1 MKTIHNFR
9 QTIRQ
14 RVVVSLSTL
23 LMIFSSTAQVVPPP
37 DRWPTWDE
45 ENQDKTLSPYFF
57 VQSDDPSTDR
67 LPLKETRADVNIAG
81 VIADVTITQVY
92 ENQGTNVLEA
102 IYIFPASTRA
112 AVYSMSMTI
121 GEREIVAII
130 QEKQKARESYE
141 QAREEGKS
149 ASLLEQM
156 RPNVFQMNVAN
167 ILPGDVIKV
176 EMKYTELLIPEG
188 GQYEFIYP
196 TVVGPRYSNTLAEN
210 AAPEEGWVANPY
222 THEGEDPLYS
232 FHISIGITAG
242 LAIQDVRSPSHD
254 MNINFENRSTAILT
268 LAPEEKSGGNRD
280 CIVQYRLAGN
290 KIESGLL
297 LYEGEKENF
306 FLAMIQPPKLVKN
319 ELIPPREYVFIV
331 DVSGSMYGFPLNIS
345 KALMRDLLS
354 NLKPT
359 DRFNI
364 LLFAG
369 GSELFSDQ
377 SLPATKDNVSRAIQF
392 IDNQRGGG
400 GTELLPA
407 LKRALSLTGTE
418 NYSRSIVIATD
429 GYVSVEKEAFDL
441 IRQNLG
447 RANFFTFGIGSSV
460 NRYLLEGMAHV
471 GTGESFIITRESEAE
486 IKANKFRNYIQTPV
500 LTNIKLQFDGFEVF
514 DVEPLTVPDVLA
526 EKPVIV
532 YGKWNGKPRGKI
544 KLTGLSGEGRYE
556 VSLDVSESQ
565 PARSNS
571 GLKYLWARETIRL
584 LDDYTSLGGFTEEH
598 ARKITDLG
606 LRYNLLTNYTSF
618 VAIDSEIR
626 NEGGNMT
633 AVKQPLP
640 LPEGVS
646 NYAVGGAY
654 PLPGLAS
661 APRSA
666 QKSGGVKWA
675 NVSELTL
682 DSENMVIS
690 LEEET
695 EAERK
700 DRIYTSVEKMPEFP
714 GKAEGLKRFIEK
726 NLNFPDHLKKAGI
739 TGNVFVEFVVNMD
752 GSVKEVKVLRGVHPE
767 LDKEAIRVIRLTS
780 KMWLPG
786 KQGEQAVRVRMVIPV
801 KFG

>member
-1 MKTIHNFR
+1 
-9 QTIRQ
+9 
-14 RVVVSLSTL
+14 LPAL
-23 LMIFSSTAQVVPPP
+23 LMIFFANAQVVPPP
-37 DRWPTWDE
+37 DRWPTWNE
-45 ENQDKTLSPYFF
+45 ENQDQTLSPYFF

-67 LPLKETRADVNIAG
+67 LPLKETRANVNIAG
-81 VIADVTITQVY
+81 VIADVTITQTY
-92 ENQGTNVLEA
+92 KNEGQNVLEA
-102 IYIFPASTRA
+102 IYVFPASTRA
-112 AVYSMSMTI
+112 AVYSMTMTI

-176 EMKYTELLIPEG
+176 EMKYTELLIPESG
-188 GQYEFIYP
+188 LYEFIYP

-210 AAPEEGWVANPY
+210 AAPEEGWIANPY
-222 THEGEDPLYS
+222 TREGEDPFYT
-232 FHISIGITAG
+232 FDISIGITAG
-242 LAIQDVRSPSHD
+242 LPIQDVRSPSHD
-254 MNINFENRSTAILT
+254 MTINFETRSTATLT
-268 LAPEEKSGGNRD
+268 LSPEEKSGGNKD
-280 CIVQYRLAGN
+280 CIVQYRLTGN

-297 LYEGEKENF
+297 LYEGVEENF
-306 FLAMIQPPKLVKN
+306 FLAMIQPPKIVKK

-345 KALMRDLLS
+345 KTLMRDLLA
-354 NLKPT
+354 NLRPT

-369 GSELFSDQ
+369 GSELFAEQ
-377 SLPATKDNVSRAIQF
+377 SLPATRENVSRAIQF

-418 NYSRSIVIATD
+418 DYSRSFVIATD
-429 GYVSVEKEAFDL
+429 GYVSVEKEAFVL
-441 IRQNLG
+441 IRENLG

-471 GTGESFIITRESEAE
+471 GTGKAFIITKENEAE
-486 IKANKFRNYIQTPV
+486 IKAEKFRTYIQTPV
-500 LTNIKLQFDGFEVF
+500 LTNIKLRFEDFEVF

-532 YGKWNGKPRGKI
+532 YGKWKGKPKGKI
-544 KLTGLSGEGRYE
+544 NLTGDSGEGEYK
-556 VSLDVSESQ
+556 VSLDVGSTS
-565 PARSNS
+565 PAKSNI

-584 LDDYTSLGGFTEEH
+584 LDDYNSLGRSTEEH

-606 LRYNLLTNYTSF
+606 LKYNLLTNYTSF
-618 VAIDSEIR
+618 IAIDSEIR
-626 NEGGNMT
+626 NEGGNVT
-633 AVKQPLP
+633 TVKQPLP

-654 PLPGLAS
+654 PVQGIAA
-661 APRSA
+661 APRTA

-675 NVSELTL
+675 NVSELSLETE
-682 DSENMVIS
+682 DMIS
-690 LEEET
+690 LDEDT
-695 EAERK
+695 GVERK
-700 DRIYTSVEKMPEFP
+700 DRIFASAETMPEFP
-714 GKAEGLKRFIEK
+714 GKTEGLKRFIEK
-726 NLNFPDHLKKAGI
+726 HLNYPDRLKIEGI
-739 TGNVFVEFVVNMD
+739 SGNVFVEFVVDAD
-752 GSVKEVKVLRGVHPE
+752 GSVKEVKILRGIHPE
-767 LDKEAIRVIRLTS
+767 LDKEAIRVIKLTS
-780 KMWLPG
+780 KMWKPG
-786 KQGEQAVRVRMVIPV
+786 KQGGKAVRVRMVIPV

>member
-1 MKTIHNFR
+1 
-9 QTIRQ
+9 
-14 RVVVSLSTL
+14 LPAL
-23 LMIFSSTAQVVPPP
+23 LMIFFANAQVVPPP
-37 DRWPTWDE
+37 DRWPTWNE
-45 ENQDKTLSPYFF
+45 ENQDQTLSPYFF

-67 LPLKETRADVNIAG
+67 LPLKETRANVNIAG
-81 VIADVTITQVY
+81 VIADVTITQTY
-92 ENQGTNVLEA
+92 KNEGQNVLEA
-102 IYIFPASTRA
+102 IYVFPASTRA
-112 AVYSMSMTI
+112 AVYSMTMTI

-176 EMKYTELLIPEG
+176 EMKYTELLIPESG
-188 GQYEFIYP
+188 LYEFIYP

-210 AAPEEGWVANPY
+210 AAPEEGWIANPY
-222 THEGEDPLYS
+222 TREGEDPFYT
-232 FHISIGITAG
+232 FDISIGITAG
-242 LAIQDVRSPSHD
+242 LPIQDVRSPSHD
-254 MNINFENRSTAILT
+254 MTINFETRSTAILT
-268 LAPEEKSGGNRD
+268 LSPEEKSGGNKD
-280 CIVQYRLAGN
+280 CIVQYRLTGN

-297 LYEGEKENF
+297 LYEGVEENF
-306 FLAMIQPPKLVKN
+306 FLAMIQPPKIVKK

-345 KALMRDLLS
+345 KTLMRDLLA
-354 NLKPT
+354 NLRPT

-369 GSELFSDQ
+369 GSELFAEQ
-377 SLPATKDNVSRAIQF
+377 SLPATRENVSRAIQF

-418 NYSRSIVIATD
+418 DYSRSFVIATD

-441 IRQNLG
+441 IRENLG

-471 GTGESFIITRESEAE
+471 GTGEAFIITKENEAAG
-486 IKANKFRNYIQTPV
+486 KAEKFRTYIQTPV
-500 LTNIKLQFDGFEVF
+500 LTNIKLRFEDFEVF

-532 YGKWNGKPRGKI
+532 YGKWKGKPKGKI
-544 KLTGLSGEGRYE
+544 NLTGDSGEGEYK
-556 VSLDVSESQ
+556 VSLDVGSTA
-565 PARSNS
+565 PVKSNI

-584 LDDYTSLGGFTEEH
+584 LDDYTSLGRSTEEH
-598 ARKITDLG
+598 VRKITDLG
-606 LRYNLLTNYTSF
+606 LKYNLLTNYTSF
-618 VAIDSEIR
+618 IAIDSEIR
-626 NEGGNMT
+626 NEGGNVT
-633 AVKQPLP
+633 TVKQPLP

-654 PLPGLAS
+654 PVQGIAA
-661 APRSA
+661 APRTA

-675 NVSELTL
+675 NVSELSLETE
-682 DSENMVIS
+682 DMIS
-690 LEEET
+690 LDEDT
-695 EAERK
+695 GVERK
-700 DRIYTSVEKMPEFP
+700 DRIFASAETMPEFP
-714 GKAEGLKRFIEK
+714 GKTEGLKRFIEK
-726 NLNFPDHLKKAGI
+726 HLNYPERLKIEGVS
-739 TGNVFVEFVVNMD
+739 GNVFVEFVVDAD
-752 GSVKEVKVLRGVHPE
+752 GSVKEVKILRGIHPE
-767 LDKEAIRVIRLTS
+767 LDKEAIRVIKLTS
-780 KMWLPG
+780 NMWKPG
-786 KQGEQAVRVRMVIPV
+786 KQGGKAVRVRMVIPV

>member
-1 MKTIHNFR
+1 MKTRHKFR
-9 QTIRQ
+9 QLIIR
-14 RVVVSLSTL
+14 RLAIPLPAL
-23 LMIFSSTAQVVPPP
+23 LMIFFANAQVVPPP
-37 DRWPTWDE
+37 DRWPTWNE
-45 ENQDKTLSPYFF
+45 ENQDQTLSPYFF

-67 LPLKETRADVNIAG
+67 LPLKETRANVNIAG
-81 VIADVTITQVY
+81 VIADVTITQTY
-92 ENQGTNVLEA
+92 KNEGQNALEA
-102 IYIFPASTRA
+102 IYVFPASTRA
-112 AVYSMSMTI
+112 AVYSMTMTI

-176 EMKYTELLIPEG
+176 EMKYTELLIPESG
-188 GQYEFIYP
+188 LYEFIYP
-196 TVVGPRYSNTLAEN
+196 TVVGPRYSNILAEN
-210 AAPEEGWVANPY
+210 AAPEEGWIANPY
-222 THEGEDPLYS
+222 TREGEDPFYA
-232 FHISIGITAG
+232 FDISIGITAG
-242 LAIQDVRSPSHD
+242 LPIQDVRSPSHD

-268 LAPEEKSGGNRD
+268 LSPEEKSGGNKD

-297 LYEGEKENF
+297 LYEGVEENF
-306 FLAMIQPPKLVKN
+306 FLAMIQPPKIVKK

-345 KALMRDLLS
+345 KTLMRNLMS
-354 NLKPT
+354 NLRPT
-359 DRFNI
+359 DRFNV

-369 GSELFSDQ
+369 GSELFAEQ
-377 SLPATKDNVSRAIQF
+377 SLPATRENVSRAIQF

-418 NYSRSIVIATD
+418 DYSRSFVIATD

-441 IRQNLG
+441 IRENLG

-471 GTGESFIITRESEAE
+471 GTGEAFIITKENEAE
-486 IKANKFRNYIQTPV
+486 IKAEKFRTYIQTPV
-500 LTNIKLQFDGFEVF
+500 LTNIKLRFEDFEVF

-532 YGKWNGKPRGKI
+532 YGKWKGKPKGKI
-544 KLTGLSGEGRYE
+544 NLTGDSGEGEYK
-556 VSLDVSESQ
+556 VSLDVGSTS
-565 PARSNS
+565 PVKSNI

-584 LDDYTSLGGFTEEH
+584 LDDYTSLGRSTEEH

-606 LRYNLLTNYTSF
+606 LKYNLLTNYTSF
-618 VAIDSEIR
+618 IAIDSEIR
-626 NEGGNMT
+626 NEGGNVT
-633 AVKQPLP
+633 TVKQPLP

-654 PLPGLAS
+654 PVHGIAS
-661 APRSA
+661 APRTV
-666 QKSGGVKWA
+666 QKSGDVKWA
-675 NVSELTL
+675 RVSELSLETE
-682 DSENMVIS
+682 DMIS
-690 LEEET
+690 LDEDPGV
-695 EAERK
+695 ERK
-700 DRIYTSVEKMPEFP
+700 DRIFVSVETMPEFP
-714 GKAEGLKRFIEK
+714 GKTEGLKRFIEK
-726 NLNFPDHLKKAGI
+726 HLNYPERLKDAGI
-739 TGNVFVEFVVNMD
+739 SGNVFVEFVVDVD
-752 GSVKEVKVLRGVHPE
+752 GSVKEVQILRGIHPE

-780 KMWLPG
+780 NMWKPG
-786 KQGEQAVRVRMVIPV
+786 KQEGKAVRVRMVIPV

>member
-1 MKTIHNFR
+1 MPA
-9 QTIRQ
+9 
-14 RVVVSLSTL
+14 L
-23 LMIFSSTAQVVPPP
+23 LMIFFANAQVVPPP
-37 DRWPTWDE
+37 DRWPTWNE
-45 ENQDKTLSPYFF
+45 ENQDQTLSPYFF

-67 LPLKETRADVNIAG
+67 LPLKETRANVNIAG
-81 VIADVTITQVY
+81 VIADVTITQTY
-92 ENQGTNVLEA
+92 KNEGQNVLEA
-102 IYIFPASTRA
+102 IYVFPASTRA
-112 AVYSMSMTI
+112 AVYSMTMTI

-176 EMKYTELLIPEG
+176 EMKYTELLIPESG
-188 GQYEFIYP
+188 LYEFIYP

-210 AAPEEGWVANPY
+210 AAPEEGWIANPY
-222 THEGEDPLYS
+222 TREGEDPFYT
-232 FHISIGITAG
+232 FDISIGITAG
-242 LAIQDVRSPSHD
+242 LPIQDVRSPSHD
-254 MNINFENRSTAILT
+254 MTINFETRSTAILT
-268 LAPEEKSGGNRD
+268 LSPEEKSGGNKD
-280 CIVQYRLAGN
+280 CIVQYRLTGN

-297 LYEGEKENF
+297 LYEGVEENF
-306 FLAMIQPPKLVKN
+306 FLAMIQPPKIVKK

-345 KALMRDLLS
+345 KTLMRDLLA
-354 NLKPT
+354 NLRPT

-369 GSELFSDQ
+369 GSELFAEQ
-377 SLPATKDNVSRAIQF
+377 SLPATRENVSRAIQF

-418 NYSRSIVIATD
+418 DYSRSFVIATD

-441 IRQNLG
+441 IRENLG

-471 GTGESFIITRESEAE
+471 GTGEAFIITKENEAAG
-486 IKANKFRNYIQTPV
+486 KAEKFRTYIQTPV
-500 LTNIKLQFDGFEVF
+500 LTNIKLRFEDFEVF

-532 YGKWNGKPRGKI
+532 YGKWKGKPKGKI
-544 KLTGLSGEGRYE
+544 NLTGDSGEGEYK
-556 VSLDVSESQ
+556 VSLDVGSTA
-565 PARSNS
+565 PVKSNI

-584 LDDYTSLGGFTEEH
+584 LDDYTSLGRSTEEH
-598 ARKITDLG
+598 VRKITDLG
-606 LRYNLLTNYTSF
+606 LKYNLLTNYTSF
-618 VAIDSEIR
+618 IAIDSEIR
-626 NEGGNMT
+626 NEGGNVT
-633 AVKQPLP
+633 TVKQPLP

-654 PLPGLAS
+654 PVQGIAA
-661 APRSA
+661 APRTA

-675 NVSELTL
+675 NVSELSLETE
-682 DSENMVIS
+682 DMIS
-690 LEEET
+690 LDEDT
-695 EAERK
+695 GVERK
-700 DRIYTSVEKMPEFP
+700 DRIFASAETMPEFP
-714 GKAEGLKRFIEK
+714 GKTEGLKRFIEK
-726 NLNFPDHLKKAGI
+726 HLNYPERLKIEGVS
-739 TGNVFVEFVVNMD
+739 GNVFVEFVVDAD
-752 GSVKEVKVLRGVHPE
+752 GSVKEVKILRGIHPE
-767 LDKEAIRVIRLTS
+767 LDKEAIRVIKLTS
-780 KMWLPG
+780 NMWKPG
-786 KQGEQAVRVRMVIPV
+786 KQGGKAVRVRMVIPV

>member
-1 MKTIHNFR
+1 MKNRHKFR
-9 QTIRQ
+9 PLIIWRLAI
-14 RVVVSLSTL
+14 SLPAL
-23 LMIFSSTAQVVPPP
+23 LMIFFANAQVVPPP
-37 DRWPTWDE
+37 DRWPTWNE
-45 ENQDKTLSPYFF
+45 ENQDQTLSPYFF

-67 LPLKETRADVNIAG
+67 LPLKETRANVNIAG
-81 VIADVTITQVY
+81 VIADVTITQTY
-92 ENQGTNVLEA
+92 KNEGQNVLEA
-102 IYIFPASTRA
+102 IYVFPASTRA
-112 AVYSMSMTI
+112 AVYSMTMTI

-176 EMKYTELLIPEG
+176 EMKYTELLIPESG
-188 GQYEFIYP
+188 LYEFIYP

-210 AAPEEGWVANPY
+210 AAPEEGWIANPY
-222 THEGEDPLYS
+222 TREGEDPFYT
-232 FHISIGITAG
+232 FDISIGITAG
-242 LAIQDVRSPSHD
+242 LPIQDVRSPSHD
-254 MNINFENRSTAILT
+254 MTINFETRSTAILT
-268 LAPEEKSGGNRD
+268 LSPEEKSGGNKD
-280 CIVQYRLAGN
+280 CIVQYRLTGN

-297 LYEGEKENF
+297 LYEGVEENF
-306 FLAMIQPPKLVKN
+306 FLAMIQPPKIVKK

-345 KALMRDLLS
+345 KTLMRDLLA
-354 NLKPT
+354 NLRPT

-369 GSELFSDQ
+369 GSELFAEQ
-377 SLPATKDNVSRAIQF
+377 SLPATRENVSRAIQF

-418 NYSRSIVIATD
+418 DYSRSFVIATD

-441 IRQNLG
+441 IRENLG

-471 GTGESFIITRESEAE
+471 GTGEAFIITKENEAAG
-486 IKANKFRNYIQTPV
+486 KAEKFRTYIQTPV
-500 LTNIKLQFDGFEVF
+500 LTNIKLRFEDFEVF

-532 YGKWNGKPRGKI
+532 YGKWKGKPKGKI
-544 KLTGLSGEGRYE
+544 NLTGDSGEGEYK
-556 VSLDVSESQ
+556 VSLDVGSTA
-565 PARSNS
+565 PVKSNI

-584 LDDYTSLGGFTEEH
+584 LDDYTSLGRSTEEH
-598 ARKITDLG
+598 VRKITDLG
-606 LRYNLLTNYTSF
+606 LKYNLLTNYTSF
-618 VAIDSEIR
+618 IAIDSEIR
-626 NEGGNMT
+626 NEGGNVT
-633 AVKQPLP
+633 TVKQPLP

-654 PLPGLAS
+654 PVQGIAA
-661 APRSA
+661 APRTA

-675 NVSELTL
+675 NVSELSLETE
-682 DSENMVIS
+682 DMIS
-690 LEEET
+690 LDEDT
-695 EAERK
+695 GVERK
-700 DRIYTSVEKMPEFP
+700 DRIFASAETMPEFP
-714 GKAEGLKRFIEK
+714 GKTEGLKRFIEK
-726 NLNFPDHLKKAGI
+726 HLNYPERLKIEGVS
-739 TGNVFVEFVVNMD
+739 GNVFVEFVVDAD
-752 GSVKEVKVLRGVHPE
+752 GSVKEVKILRGIHPE
-767 LDKEAIRVIRLTS
+767 LDKEAIRVIKLTS
-780 KMWLPG
+780 NMWKPG
-786 KQGEQAVRVRMVIPV
+786 KQGGKAVRVRMVIPV